1 MSGPANAPLF
11 YLVAGEPS
19 GDLLG
24 ARLIEGLRAVAGTDI
39 QFAGIGGEAMR
50 AAGLPSLFPQADLA
64 VMGLAEVLPRIP
76 RILKRL
82 DETVADI
89 AARKPAAII
98 TIDSWGYNKRLIDR
112 LKKAGIAAPRIHMVA
127 PMVWAWKAKRVHDLK
142 GRVDLLLCLFPNEPP
157 LFEAAGVKALH
168 IGHPVLES
176 GADQGDAAGFRA
188 RHGIPADATLVS
200 ILPGSRRSE
209 TSRLLPVFGG
219 TLGRLAAVH
228 PNLRAVVPTVETVAD
243 SVAVAVRDW
252 PVPALVVQGAGERYA
267 AFAASRAALA
277 ASGTV
282 TLELALAGVPMV
294 VGYKLN
300 PLTAFFA
307 RRLIKLDAV
316 SLPNILAG
324 EKIVPELLLEDCR
337 ADLLAP
343 ALGLLLDGESARAV
357 QLAGLHQALAKLGQ
371 GGEPPSHRAAR
382 AVLGLVGSTTQGAS
396 LRGA

>member
-1 MSGPANAPLF
+1 MSAPLI

-24 ARLIEGLRAVAGTDI
+24 ARLMDGLRDVIGADV

-50 AAGLPSLFPQADLA
+50 AAGMPSLFPQADLA

-89 AARKPAAII
+89 IARKPSAIV

-112 LKKAGIAAPRIHMVA
+112 LKRAGVTAPRIHMVA
-127 PMVWAWKAKRVHDLK
+127 PMVWAWKEKRVHDLV
-142 GRVDLLLCLFPNEPP
+142 GRVDLLLCLLPNEPP
-157 LFEAAGVKALH
+157 LFVAAGVRAIH

-176 GADQGDAAGFRA
+176 GADQGDGTGFLA
-188 RHGIPADATLVS
+188 RHGIPADATVVS

-209 TSRLLPVFGG
+209 TSRLLPEFGA
-219 TLGRLAAVH
+219 TLGRLAASH
-228 PNLRAVVPTVETVAD
+228 PRLQAVVPTVETVAD
-243 SVAVAVRDW
+243 SVSEAVRDW
-252 PVPALVVQGAGERYA
+252 PVPALVVRGAGERYD

-294 VGYKLN
+294 VGYRVN
-300 PLTAFFA
+300 PITAFFA
-307 RRLIKLDAV
+307 RRLVKLDAV

-324 EKIVPELLLEDCR
+324 RIVVPELLQGDCR
-337 ADLLAP
+337 PELLAP
-343 ALGLLLDGESARAV
+343 ALARLLDDGAARFE
-357 QLAGLHQALAKLGQ
+357 QRTGLDAALTKLGH
-371 GGEPPSHRAAR
+371 GEASPSRRAATAIR
-382 AVLGLVGSTTQGAS
+382 DMIGSKI
-396 LRGA
+396 